1 MNDIQERIARVKEYF
16 NGMQVTKVD
25 GTDVIYVIVTFP
37 DRWIIDDG
45 IEEKYDVSV
54 RNGKEPFQYYF
65 CAEMEVGFDKVF
77 DAVDH
82 CIGVNKDAMERAQIF
97 QEKLKELK
105 EIFAD
110 GTRAISDLKTL
121 EFVFP
126 PQKKGIKRKK
136 TPIEEIAD
144 KELDNELG

>member
-54 RNGKEPFQYYF
+54 RNGKEPCQYYF